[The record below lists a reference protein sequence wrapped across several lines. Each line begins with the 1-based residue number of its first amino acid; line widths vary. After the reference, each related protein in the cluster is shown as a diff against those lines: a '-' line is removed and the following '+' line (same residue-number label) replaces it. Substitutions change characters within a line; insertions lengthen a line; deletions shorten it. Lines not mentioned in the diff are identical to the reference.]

1 MAYTTIDD
9 PSAHFYA
16 YAFTKSSGTGSATFD
31 GNSDLQPDL
40 VWVKPRS
47 NADGHELWDSTRG
60 VNSTL
65 FSHATEAED
74 TAANR
79 IVSFDTDGFT
89 WGNAGNLNA
98 AGTFSSWAW
107 KANGGTTSSNTD
119 GSITSTVQ
127 ANTDAGFS
135 IITYTGNAT
144 NSTVGHGLGVQ
155 PSVIINKKRG
165 STASWSVWHSALLG
179 TQLLELNTTGATAT
193 VPAIWNSTVPTSS
206 VFSIGTDGQ
215 TNSNNTTYVTYA
227 FAEKQGYSKFGSYVG
242 NGNADGPFIYTGF
255 KPAFVLVKSSSATH
269 NWHILDNKRDPE
281 NVVDKYVNPDNDVAE
296 ATFTFGDF
304 LSNGFKWRSSSG
316 TSFNENGTSY
326 IYMAFAENPFVTS
339 TGIPTTAR

>member
-1 MAYTTIDD
+1 MAYTNIDD
-9 PSAHFYA
+9 PSAHFQVKTY
-16 YAFTKSSGTGSATFD
+16 TGTSGIHDVTLD
-31 GNSDLQPDL
+31 GNSDMQPDF
-40 VWVKPRS
+40 VWFKNRDV
-47 NADGHELWDSTRG
+47 GYVHHLYDSSRG
-60 VNSTL
+60 VTKALYSSGTNAE
-65 FSHATEAED
+65 ATI
-74 TAANR
+74 TNGLTQ
-79 IVSFDTDGFT
+79 FHTDGFRVT
-89 WGNAGNLNA
+89 SA
-98 AGTFSSWAW
+98 AAVNENSIVCWNW

-127 ANTDAGFS
+127 ADTDAGFS

-227 FAEKQGYSKFGSYVG
+227 FAEKQGYSKFGKYTG
-242 NGNADGPFIYTGF
+242 NGNADGTFVYTGF

>member
-1 MAYTTIDD
+1 M
-9 PSAHFYA
+9 
-16 YAFTKSSGTGSATFD
+16 
-31 GNSDLQPDL
+31 GND
-40 VWVKPRS
+40 S
-47 NADGHELWDSTRG
+47 NINGNG
-60 VNSTL
+60 VTYV
-65 FSHATEAED
+65 A
-74 TAANR
+74 
-79 IVSFDTDGFT
+79 
-89 WGNAGNLNA
+89 WQ
-98 AGTFSSWAW
+98 W

-227 FAEKQGYSKFGSYVG
+227 FAEKQGYISMCIFICVSISISSKT
-242 NGNADGPFIYTGF
+242 I
-255 KPAFVLVKSSSATH
+255 
-269 NWHILDNKRDPE
+269 
-281 NVVDKYVNPDNDVAE
+281 
-296 ATFTFGDF
+296 
-304 LSNGFKWRSSSG
+304 
-316 TSFNENGTSY
+316 
-326 IYMAFAENPFVTS
+326 
-339 TGIPTTAR
+339 